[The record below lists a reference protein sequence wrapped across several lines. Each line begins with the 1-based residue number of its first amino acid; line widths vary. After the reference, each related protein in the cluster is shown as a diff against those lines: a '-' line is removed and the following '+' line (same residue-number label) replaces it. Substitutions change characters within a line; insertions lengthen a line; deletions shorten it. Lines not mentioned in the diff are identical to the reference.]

1 MDDVVRIAVEVA
13 LTRLGPDDVVRR
25 SDKLLERTGVLG
37 VVPQGAKRLHYGQS
51 AATLPSVLGP
61 RLEPWLRSPSSSRTG
76 SSRASM
82 RSPRRS
88 GFAHGRAPRTSRS
101 SSSIRAAVSRRGS
114 GATWT
119 CSTAAL
125 VKATP

>member
-61 RLEPWLRSPSSSRTG
+61 RLEPWLRSP
-76 SSRASM
+76 
-82 RSPRRS
+82 RRS

-119 CSTAAL
+119 CSTAAS